1 MSVGLWVKH
10 DVLPPYAF
18 QEFHPSA
25 GSFPTSCL
33 GPPLAIA
40 VLEEVVLVTVVDS
53 IVVFVEDVVVT
64 VVELDVF
71 GVVVELVEVAVV
83 EVEGIHY
90 SRTQPI
96 GR

>member
-1 MSVGLWVKH
+1 MDSV
-10 DVLPPYAF
+10 
-18 QEFHPSA
+18 
-25 GSFPTSCL
+25 
-33 GPPLAIA
+33 
-40 VLEEVVLVTVVDS
+40 
-53 IVVFVEDVVVT
+53 VVFVEDAVVT

-71 GVVVELVEVAVV
+71 GVVVELVEVTAV